1 MVGQAITLFHG
12 TSRDSADALLSKGW
26 SPSETGVSPGA
37 NQGRRGH
44 LYLTTEP
51 LDALWFAE
59 QKGEQTV
66 LSVTVAIEDL
76 IVDPED
82 GIGETV
88 LDEMSQTSGLP
99 GKLATKR
106 PLSPAAF
113 QIFEFPPAPRR

>member
-1 MVGQAITLFHG
+1 V
-12 TSRDSADALLSKGW
+12 RDGLRGEAVAS
-26 SPSETGVSPGA
+26 GA

-44 LYLTTEP
+44 LYLSTDP
-51 LDALWFAE
+51 FDALWFAE

-66 LSVTVAIEDL
+66 LSVTIAMDDL

-88 LDEMSQTSGLP
+88 SEEFSQPRGLP
-99 GKLATKR
+99 GKFATKR

-113 QIFEFPPAPRR
+113 SLFSFAPSPGR